1 MDRPLKI
8 GQGVLTRRQFL
19 YLAGGTVTVA
29 AAGPILAACGASG
42 ATPSPSAAAATA
54 APATAAASVGASQAA
69 AVASPTAIAC
79 PAKIPLSGSVG
90 GPLALFEWEGYDG
103 KGVPQW
109 DAWYKANSIDLTV
122 KYVTDQSNPSATM
135 RSPAGKDYD
144 VFSFNQGDVLNAWAD
159 GDLLTPISID
169 EVPALAK
176 MYPFFRDNE
185 LFHICDNQDVYATV
199 PWQWGPLG
207 LIARADT
214 VPVAS
219 LASWQGLLD
228 PKYKGKI
235 ITYDDPLNAVSQGAC
250 ACNLDPANLTREQL
264 NGPVKDFWTQL
275 FPQLKAVVT
284 SAGDQ
289 ANLLASGDAWI
300 SMMGWA
306 YNISQM
312 QSQGVKANFVIPD
325 EGTYG
330 FIDTI
335 AIPPWAKNRRN
346 AIAWANA
353 MMEGDTSV
361 ALQESTIGMST
372 NPEVN
377 AKVSSDVRGLF
388 PADLEKFFSKQ
399 LKFNRSWR
407 DPNGPYAT
415 MDEWAAFWNA
425 IKTGG

>member
-1 MDRPLKI
+1 MDRLPPEPPH
-8 GQGVLTRRQFL
+8 GVMTRRHFL
-19 YLAGGTVTVA
+19 YVAGGVVAVA
-29 AAGPILAACGASG
+29 AAAPLLAACNSA
-42 ATPSPSAAAATA
+42 ATAVASAAATG
-54 APATAAASVGASQAA
+54 AAAGVCPKPIALTGDIGGA
-69 AVASPTAIAC
+69 
-79 PAKIPLSGSVG
+79 LS
-90 GPLALFEWEGYDG
+90 LFEWEGYDG
-103 KGVPQW
+103 KGVAQW
-109 DAWYKANSIDLTV
+109 DDWYKSNKIDLAV
-122 KYVTDQSNPSATM
+122 KYVTDQSNPTATM
-135 RSPAGKDYD
+135 RSPAGKAYD

-159 GDLLTPISID
+159 GDLLTPISVA

-176 MYPFFRDNE
+176 MYPFFKDSE
-185 LFHICDNQDVYATV
+185 LFHICDNQDVFPTV

-207 LIARADT
+207 LIARDDT
-214 VPVAS
+214 VPKAD
-219 LASWQGLLD
+219 LASWQGLLE
-228 PKYKGKI
+228 PKYKGRI

-250 ACNLDPANLTREQL
+250 AVNLDPAKLTKDQL
-264 NGPVKDFWTQL
+264 NGPVKDFWKKL

-306 YNISQM
+306 YNISQLQQM
-312 QSQGVKANFVIPD
+312 NVKSNFVIPN

-335 AIPPWAKNRRN
+335 AIPPWAKDRRN

-353 MMEGDTSV
+353 MMEGDTAV

-377 AKVSSDVRGLF
+377 AKVSGDVRSLF
-388 PADLEKFFSKQ
+388 PTDLEGFFSKQ

-407 DPNGPYAT
+407 DPNGQYAT
-415 MDEWAAFWNA
+415 MADWTTFWNE
-425 IKTGG
+425 IKTGV

>member
-1 MDRPLKI
+1 MDREPTKPPQEQLI
-8 GQGVLTRRQFL
+8 TRRHFL
-19 YLAGGTVTVA
+19 YMAGGVVAVA
-29 AAGPILAACGASG
+29 AGAPILLAACQGANS
-42 ATPSPSAAAATA
+42 TVP
-54 APATAAASVGASQAA
+54 APTGAAASGKC
-69 AVASPTAIAC
+69 PT
-79 PAKIPLSGSVG
+79 KIPLSGSVG
-90 GPLALFEWEGYDG
+90 GALSLFEWEGYDG

-109 DAWYKANSIDLTV
+109 DSWYKDNKINLTV

-135 RSPAGKDYD
+135 RSPAGKAYD

-159 GDLLTPISID
+159 GDLLTPISVD

-176 MYPFFRDNE
+176 MYPFFHDSPF
-185 LFHICDNQDVYATV
+185 FHICDNQDVFPTV

-207 LIARADT
+207 LIARDDN
-214 VPVAS
+214 VPVKD

-250 ACNLDPANLTREQL
+250 AVNLDPATLTKDQL
-264 NGPVKDFWTQL
+264 NGQVKDFWKKL
-275 FPQLKAVVT
+275 FPQLKTVVT
-284 SAGDQ
+284 STGDQ
-289 ANLLASGDAWI
+289 ADLLASGDAWI

-306 YNISQM
+306 YNISQL
-312 QSQGVKANFVIPD
+312 QGMNVKANFIIPD

-335 AIPPWAKNRRN
+335 AIPPWAPDRRN

-353 MMEGDTSV
+353 MMSGDTAVS
-361 ALQESTIGMST
+361 LQESTIGMST

-377 AKVSSDVRGLF
+377 AKVSGDVRNLF
-388 PADLEKFFSKQ
+388 PADLDAFFSKQ
-399 LKFNRSWR
+399 LKFNRTWR

-415 MDEWAAFWNA
+415 MADWTQFWNE
-425 IKTGG
+425 IKSGV

>member
-1 MDRPLKI
+1 MDRWLAKPPA
-8 GQGVLTRRQFL
+8 GVMTRRQFM
-19 YLAGGTVTVA
+19 YLAGGVA
-29 AAGPILAACGASG
+29 AVAATAPLLAACSAAGTTPGPVASSGASSG
-42 ATPSPSAAAATA
+42 
-54 APATAAASVGASQAA
+54 V
-69 AVASPTAIAC
+69 C
-79 PAKIPLSGSVG
+79 PNPIPLTGSVG
-90 GPLALFEWEGYDG
+90 GALSLFEWEGYDG

-109 DAWYKANSIDLTV
+109 DAWYKANNINLTV

-135 RSPAGKDYD
+135 RSPEGKLYD

-159 GDLLTPISID
+159 GDLLTPISIE
-169 EVPALAK
+169 EVPGLGK
-176 MYPFFRDNE
+176 MYPFFKDSV
-185 LFHICDNQDVYATV
+185 LFHICDNQDVFPTV

-207 LIARADT
+207 LIARDDT
-214 VPVAS
+214 VPIKDLS
-219 LASWQGLLD
+219 SWQGLLE
-228 PKYKGKI
+228 PKYKGRI

-250 ACNLDPANLTREQL
+250 AVNLDPATLTKDQL
-264 NGPVKDFWTQL
+264 NGPVHDFWKQL
-275 FPQLKAVVT
+275 FPQLKTVVT

-306 YNISQM
+306 YNISQLAGM
-312 QSQGVKANFVIPD
+312 NVKANFVIPN

-335 AIPPWAKNRRN
+335 AIPPWAPDRRN

-353 MMEGDTSV
+353 MMEGDTAV

-377 AKVSSDVRGLF
+377 AKVTGDVRNLF
-388 PADLEKFFSKQ
+388 PADLETFFAKE
-399 LKFNRSWR
+399 LKFNRTWR

-415 MDEWAAFWNA
+415 MADWTTFWNN
-425 IKTGG
+425 IKAGV

>member
-1 MDRPLKI
+1 MDRLPPKPPD
-8 GQGVLTRRQFL
+8 GVMTRRHFL
-19 YLAGGTVTVA
+19 YVAGGVVAIA
-29 AAGPILAACGASG
+29 AAAPLLAACN
-42 ATPSPSAAAATA
+42 AAATA
-54 APATAAASVGASQAA
+54 VPGATSAPVTGGKCVAAL
-69 AVASPTAIAC
+69 
-79 PAKIPLSGSVG
+79 PLTGTVG
-90 GPLALFEWEGYDG
+90 GALSLFEWEGYDG

-109 DAWYKANSIDLTV
+109 DAWYKANKIDLAV
-122 KYVTDQSNPSATM
+122 KYVTDQSNPTATM
-135 RSPAGKDYD
+135 RSPGGQEYD
-144 VFSFNQGDVLNAWAD
+144 VFSFNQGDVLNAWSD
-159 GDLLTPISID
+159 GDLLTPISIA

-176 MYPFFRDNE
+176 MYPFFKDNE
-185 LFHICDNQDVYATV
+185 LFHICDNQDIFPTV

-207 LIARADT
+207 LIARDDD
-214 VPVAS
+214 VPVKDLS
-219 LASWQGLLD
+219 SWQGLLE
-228 PKYKGKI
+228 PKYKGRI

-250 ACNLDPANLTREQL
+250 ACSLDPAKLTKDQL
-264 NGPVKDFWTQL
+264 NGPVRDFWKKL

-306 YNISQM
+306 YNISQLTSM
-312 QSQGVKANFVIPD
+312 NVKSNFVIPD

-353 MMEGDTSV
+353 MMEGDTAV

-377 AKVSSDVRGLF
+377 AKVSGDVRSLF
-388 PADLEKFFSKQ
+388 PADLESFFSKQ

-407 DPNGPYAT
+407 DPNGQYAT
-415 MDEWAAFWNA
+415 MADWTTFWNE
-425 IKTGG
+425 IKTGA

>member
-1 MDRPLKI
+1 MDRSGSPLPA
-8 GQGVLTRRQFL
+8 GLLTRRHFL
-19 YLAGGTVTVA
+19 YLAGGTVAVA
-29 AAGPILAACGASG
+29 AAGPLLAACAAS
-42 ATPSPSAAAATA
+42 ATTAPASSAAPASAAATTA
-54 APATAAASVGASQAA
+54 ATSAASMSPATAA
-69 AVASPTAIAC
+69 C
-79 PAKIPLSGSVG
+79 PSAMPLTGTVG

-103 KGVPQW
+103 KGVAAW

-122 KYVTDQSNPSATM
+122 KYVTDQSNPTATI
-135 RSPAGKDYD
+135 RSPAGKEYD
-144 VFSFNQGDVLNAWAD
+144 VFSYNQGDVLNAWAQ
-159 GDLLTPISID
+159 GDLLTPISVD
-169 EVPALAK
+169 EVPGLGK
-176 MYPFFRDNE
+176 MYPFFRDNP
-185 LFHICDNQDVYATV
+185 LFHICDNQTVYPTV

-207 LIARADT
+207 LITRADK
-214 VPVAS
+214 VSNAA

-228 PKYKGKI
+228 PSLKGRI

-250 ACNLDPANLTREQL
+250 AVNLDPAALTRDQL
-264 NGPVKDFWTQL
+264 NGPVRDYWKAL

-289 ANLLASGDAWI
+289 ANLLASGDAWV

-312 QSQGVKANFVIPD
+312 AGQGVKANFVIPN

-335 AIPPWAKNRRN
+335 AIPPFAKNRRN

-353 MMEGDTSV
+353 MMEGDTAV

-377 AKVSSDVRGLF
+377 AKVSGDVRSLF
-388 PADLEKFFSKQ
+388 PADLESFFTKQ
-399 LKFNRSWR
+399 LKFNRTWT

-415 MDEWAAFWNA
+415 MDEWTTFWNN